1 MVLLPSVN
9 QKRYERNLAFYKKE
23 SSLSLGV
30 FFAIEAV
37 LIALTVMGFTFLPR
51 LVAGFALTHFI
62 ILPFL
67 FVHNFKLVMEI
78 RYFGIKESFTIS
90 AMLFHLLLIL
100 AIEACVI
107 FTSFVFLQQA
117 PTWIGASGLAVSMAL
132 ILLLIIERRT
142 YNELRIHVDFDR
154 DLYKDNI
161 IKIK

>member
-1 MVLLPSVN
+1 
-9 QKRYERNLAFYKKE
+9 
-23 SSLSLGV
+23 
-30 FFAIEAV
+30 
-37 LIALTVMGFTFLPR
+37 
-51 LVAGFALTHFI
+51 
-62 ILPFL
+62 
-67 FVHNFKLVMEI
+67 
-78 RYFGIKESFTIS
+78 
-90 AMLFHLLLIL
+90 MLFHLLLIL